1 MKRRLRTLAQLGLAV
16 LVLLLPRPRRPQQST
31 VSEPLPPEP
40 PPVRP
45 RESLVVAALVGTA
58 ASGVAFVGVYVNG
71 ADNELLGMS
80 AALAFAFLACALAL
94 ASRALVSQAKAV
106 EPRPS
111 RDHPAEEAEVAQL
124 AAEGAAPLNRRR
136 LLVAGGAAGCALGAA
151 ALTPLASLGP
161 GVDET
166 LRRSPWR
173 RGVALV
179 GDDGRA
185 VTAADLEIGGFLTAF
200 PAGAAKDALAA
211 PVVVCRVRADEL
223 RLPPDR
229 RHFAP
234 DGLLAFSK
242 ICTHAGCAVAL
253 FRYPLSPPTTGP
265 GPALVCP
272 CHYSTFD
279 VTRAAEPISGPA
291 VRPLPQLPL
300 QLGSGGRLIA
310 AGPLTGNVGP
320 SWWGVREQ

>member
-1 MKRRLRTLAQLGLAV
+1 VAA
-16 LVLLLPRPRRPQQST
+16 
-31 VSEPLPPEP
+31 EP
-40 PPVRP
+40 PASDPPPGRP
-45 RESLVVAALVGTA
+45 REGLVVAALLGTGAAAVG
-58 ASGVAFVGVYVNG
+58 FIGVYIRG
-71 ADNELLGMS
+71 GDNQLLGIS
-80 AALAFAFLACALAL
+80 AALAFACLALAL
-94 ASRALVSQAKAV
+94 AVASRTLVSQAKAV
-106 EPRPS
+106 EQRPS
-111 RDHPAEEAEVAQL
+111 RRHPAEEAEVARL
-124 AAEGAAPLNRRR
+124 AAEGAAPLNRRH
-136 LLVAGGAAGCALGAA
+136 LLLAGGVAGCALGAA

-161 GVDET
+161 AVDET

-179 GDDGRA
+179 GEDGRA
-185 VTAADLEIGGFLTAF
+185 VTASDLEVGGFLTAF

-223 RLPPDR
+223 RLPPGR
-229 RHFAP
+229 EGFAP

-253 FRYPLSPPTTGP
+253 FRYPLSPGTTGP

-279 VTRAAEPISGPA
+279 VTRAAQPISGPA

-300 QLGSGGRLIA
+300 QLASGGRLIA

-320 SWWGVREQ
+320 SWLGVREQ